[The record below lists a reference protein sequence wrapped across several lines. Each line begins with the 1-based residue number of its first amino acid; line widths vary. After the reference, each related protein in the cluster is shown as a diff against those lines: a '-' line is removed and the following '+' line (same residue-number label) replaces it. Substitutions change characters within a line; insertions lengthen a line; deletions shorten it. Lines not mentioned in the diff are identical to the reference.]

1 MIRSLRRTL
10 LAAALLTIGL
20 LPGAPAIGDDP
31 AAYIDQPLRTP
42 LLTPEEDRY
51 PARRPA
57 GNPTGAPTIP
67 HRITGHQLTRQHNR
81 CLTCHGRDAPESLR
95 QSLGAT
101 PMPPSHYL
109 DRDGEPREPLAEAR
123 NPCTAC
129 HVPQLRGNY

>member
-1 MIRSLRRTL
+1 MMRYNAVSAAMLATTL
-10 LAAALLTIGL
+10 LLN
-20 LPGAPAIGDDP
+20 APAIGDDP
-31 AAYIDQPLRTP
+31 AAYIDQPTRTP
-42 LLTPEEDRY
+42 LLSPEEDRR

-81 CLTCHGRDAPESLR
+81 CLTCHGRDAPESL
-95 QSLGAT
+95 GAT
-101 PMPPSHYL
+101 PMPASHYL

-129 HVPQLRGNY
+129 HVPQLRGNH